1 MENKTTLAFIA
12 GIVAAD
18 GPIRISRPIIEI
30 YSKDKEVLEK
40 LQQILSKI
48 EQTSTA
54 MKVYKTKTK
63 YVLYIYSSTL
73 TATLTKT
80 YKIPRG
86 KKSKTLSF
94 PELPH
99 QEQLEYIKGFI
110 FGDGTFYLEKTYKKS
125 KVSGKTP
132 VLEIYSASLCFLE
145 SVKSVMEK
153 FQNT

>member
-1 MENKTTLAFIA
+1 MENKTLAFIA

-18 GPIRISRPIIEI
+18 GHIRISRPIIEI

-63 YVLYIYSSTL
+63 YVLYVYSSTL

-86 KKSKTLSF
+86 KKSKILSF
-94 PELPH
+94 QNCLTKNSSSI
-99 QEQLEYIKGFI
+99 L
-110 FGDGTFYLEKTYKKS
+110 
-125 KVSGKTP
+125 KV
-132 VLEIYSASLCFLE
+132 LFLE
-145 SVKSVMEK
+145 MEHFILK
-153 FQNT
+153 KLKR